1 MTSER
6 ALQQIRHKI
15 FEYPEDRAYQAMRVL
30 AYLKMRMLRER
41 RTQPVSIG
49 PYSGLARHE
58 LRRTGT
64 CETDWF

>member
-6 ALQQIRHKI
+6 ALQQIRHQI
-15 FEYPEDRAYQAMRVL
+15 FEYPEDRAEQAMRVL

-41 RTQPVSIG
+41 QAQPVSIG
-49 PYSGLARHE
+49 LYSGLTKRE